1 MRDSLVPMDCLKSA
15 VIVRYYIGMC
25 WAKYLF
31 EFGGF
36 SFRSVVSRG
45 GRFTGPAVSIFYL
58 LALAISGSCGPATAQ
73 ESSYP
78 QPNVQESSYAQQLQR
93 LRQDLRDIQKYVYS
107 ESFSGTNKIKRAAPG
122 GPPLSTDAATRLH
135 FKIQSMEAELTALTG
150 RLEQIENALQR
161 SKGRL
166 NRLVSDVD
174 LRLRTLETASG
185 ISPTVESNVEAG
197 VSLNSGTSVQASIL
211 SGGTDAA
218 LAVDPGSGQLVRGQK
233 LLGTVPNSAVINV
246 KPSQAAPNTAQP
258 SGKIVLKRPP
268 LPVPSMAP
276 GSSVISKPSGKVML
290 LPNGTAKQQYKY
302 AFGLLKKRDFSNAAR
317 SFKAFVDKNPKHS
330 LAGNAMYWL
339 GETYYDQKQYA
350 EAARI
355 FLDGYRRYPQSNK
368 APDNLLKLGKS
379 LNSVGEKKSACAA
392 WNKLIKSYPKANLR
406 LLRSAKSSFS
416 QNKCA

>member
-1 MRDSLVPMDCLKSA
+1 MSWV
-15 VIVRYYIGMC
+15 
-25 WAKYLF
+25 KYLF
-31 EFGGF
+31 GFGGF
-36 SFRSVVSRG
+36 SRRPRASS
-45 GRFTGPAVSIFYL
+45 GRRFAGLVGTILYL
-58 LALAISGSCGPATAQ
+58 LALTVAGDFGPANAQ
-73 ESSYP
+73 ESG
-78 QPNVQESSYAQQLQR
+78 YAQQLQR

-107 ESFSGTNKIKRAAPG
+107 ESFSDTGKKKRAASG
-122 GPPLSTDAATRLH
+122 GAPLSADAATRLH
-135 FKIQSMEAELTALTG
+135 FKIQSMETELTALTG
-150 RLEQIENALQR
+150 RLEQIENGLQR
-161 SKGRL
+161 SEGRL

-197 VSLNSGTSVQASIL
+197 VGSGSGLGVQALIL

-218 LAVDPGSGQLVRGQK
+218 PAAEPGNGQLPPGQK
-233 LLGTVPNSAVINV
+233 LLGTVPNSALINV
-246 KPSQAAPNTAQP
+246 KPSQTVPYKAQP

-268 LPVPSMAP
+268 LPETATAP
-276 GSSVISKPSGKVML
+276 GSGVIAKPSGKVML
-290 LPNGTAKQQYKY
+290 LPEGTPKQQYKY

-392 WNKLIKSYPKANLR
+392 WNKLLKSYPKANSR
-406 LLRSAKSSFS
+406 LLRSAKRSFS

>member
-1 MRDSLVPMDCLKSA
+1 MDCLKSA
-15 VIVRYYIGMC
+15 VIVWHGVGMN

-31 EFGGF
+31 GFGGF
-36 SFRSVVSRG
+36 SRRSRALSG
-45 GRFTGPAVSIFYL
+45 PRFAGPAGTILYL
-58 LALAISGSCGPATAQ
+58 LALAVSGGFGPANA
-73 ESSYP
+73 
-78 QPNVQESSYAQQLQR
+78 QESSYAQQLQR

-107 ESFSGTNKIKRAAPG
+107 ESFSGTGKIKRAAPG
-122 GPPLSTDAATRLH
+122 GPPSSADAATRLH
-135 FKIQSMEAELTALTG
+135 FKIQSMETELTALTG
-150 RLEQIENALQR
+150 RLEQIENGLQR
-161 SKGRL
+161 SEGRL

-185 ISPTVESNVEAG
+185 ISPSVESNVEAG
-197 VSLNSGTSVQASIL
+197 VSSDNGTGVQALIL

-218 LAVDPGSGQLVRGQK
+218 PAADPGNGQLPPGQK

-246 KPSQAAPNTAQP
+246 KPSQTVPNTAQP

-268 LPVPSMAP
+268 LPVTATAP
-276 GSSVISKPSGKVML
+276 GSGFIAKPSGKVML
-290 LPNGTAKQQYKY
+290 LPDGTPKQQYKY

-339 GETYYDQKQYA
+339 GETHYDQKQYA

-355 FLDGYRRYPQSNK
+355 FLDGYRRYPKSNK

-392 WNKLIKSYPKANLR
+392 WNKLLKSYPKANSR
-406 LLRSAKSSFS
+406 LVRSAKRSFS